1 MPKHKRDWLF
11 GHHAVEAALRAGKR
25 EVYELMFL
33 EQHRPRYAWVR
44 SEYPQLKLTQTDTLS
59 LNRLAPE
66 DQPHQGIAL
75 WVGPLPPLTTADLPE
90 DATFLLALDQVTDP
104 HNLGACLRSAAAFG
118 VQGVLVPH
126 NHSGHTSPVVAK
138 AAAGALERVPLI
150 DVGNLHQ
157 ALTDLKEDGYWI
169 VGLAGEGDKELGSI
183 DLKGKLVI
191 VMGAEGGGL
200 RDLTRKTCDFLA
212 RIPMTGEIESLNVSV
227 ACGVSLYEAF
237 RQRRKTT

>member
-1 MPKHKRDWLF
+1 M
-11 GHHAVEAALRAGKR
+11 
-25 EVYELMFL
+25 
-33 EQHRPRYAWVR
+33 
-44 SEYPQLKLTQTDTLS
+44 
-59 LNRLAPE
+59 
-66 DQPHQGIAL
+66 
-75 WVGPLPPLTTADLPE
+75 
-90 DATFLLALDQVTDP
+90 
-104 HNLGACLRSAAAFG
+104 
-118 VQGVLVPH
+118 VPH